1 MDQATKNLTSPKPYW
16 FVGAAYN
23 GTEDQSEH
31 FIKSGIWQNGRKDKK
46 TLDKVRSIQPGDKIA
61 IKSGHTQKYGLP
73 FDNRGKN
80 VSVFKIKAIGVVTKN
95 QGDGRSLDVD
105 WEPRFNPPKKWY
117 FYTNR
122 FTVWKVVPGSW
133 EADNLIDFTFNE
145 GVQNIDRFLNDP
157 KRKEQFGDRTVDNRK
172 FFWTDFYQA
181 VADGLIAYQENRY
194 ELTRFIKKLPE
205 RSGLKHVRNLDDIDP
220 FTVMGLFN
228 LGLTPENTKAIAQ
241 EFSDFLNIGETVPDS
256 FEGLLV
262 PTLDPRNPVFFD
274 RKKAQNPDDI
284 ASLWNF
290 FGKALQFSDSNYS
303 NAKEEF
309 KAAYNKV
316 RGQHGVNWNLT
327 MALFWIR
334 PWSFPSLDNNSRE
347 YITKKLGISGARP
360 EDDHL
365 CDADN
370 YLKVLY
376 ELKQRFNDETCPVH
390 SFPELSL
397 AAYEYKDDRK
407 SSDDGTAGPDHPAP
421 MLEGQKRSES
431 PAVEPYSIKN
441 IIADGSF
448 LGEDTLASILERL
461 KEKKNL
467 ILQGPPGTGKTW
479 LARRLTFALMGQRD
493 EKKLCAVQFHPNLSY
508 EDLVRGWR
516 PSGEGKLALID
527 GPFLKTVSKAR
538 EDAEAKYVL
547 LIEEINRGNPAQIF
561 GEMLTLI
568 EADKRNPS
576 EALELSYRY
585 NEEERIYVP
594 DNFYIIGTMNIA
606 DRSLASLDLALR
618 RRFAF
623 VDLKPAFGETWRN
636 YLHQHAGI
644 DLRILREIES
654 RLNNLNKQIEEDER
668 LGAQSQIGHSYVTPP
683 SNLEINDPIK
693 WYKNIVE
700 TEIGP
705 LLDEY
710 WFNDRERAREAR
722 NDLIANL

>member
-1 MDQATKNLTSPKPYW
+1 MDQATKNPHKPKSHW
-16 FVGAAYN
+16 FVGASYHS
-23 GTEDQSEH
+23 TEDQSEY
-31 FIKSGIWQNGRKDKK
+31 FLENGIWQNGHEAKHHDQ
-46 TLDKVRSIQPGDKIA
+46 VRSIQPGDKIA
-61 IKSGHTQKYGLP
+61 IKSTNTQKYDLP
-73 FDNRGKN
+73 FNNREKD
-80 VSVFKIKAIGVVTKN
+80 VSVMNIKAIGVVTKN

-117 FYTNR
+117 FYTSR

-228 LGLTPENTKAIAQ
+228 LGLAPENTKATAQ
-241 EFSDFLNIGETVPDS
+241 EFSDFLNIGETMPDS
-256 FEGLLV
+256 FEGVLV
-262 PTLDPRNPVFFD
+262 PTLDPRNSVFFD
-274 RKKAQNPDDI
+274 RKKVRNSDDI

-290 FGKALQFSDSNYS
+290 FGKALQFSDGNYS

-309 KAAYNKV
+309 RAAYNKV
-316 RGQHGVNWNLT
+316 IGQHGVKWNLT

-334 PWSFPSLDNNSRE
+334 PWSFPSLDSNSKY
-347 YITKKLGISGARP
+347 YITEKLGVNIETNTASNV
-360 EDDHL
+360 
-365 CDADN
+365 CDADD
-370 YLKVLY
+370 YLQVLY
-376 ELKQRFNDETCPVH
+376 ELKQRFDDETCPVH

-397 AAYEYKDDRK
+397 AAYEYKGGRK
-407 SSDDGTAGPDHPAP
+407 SLDDGTAEPDHPAT
-421 MLEGQKRSES
+421 MLEGQKQSKS
-431 PAVEPYSIKN
+431 LGFEPYSIKN

-479 LARRLTFALMGQRD
+479 LARRLAFALMGQKD
-493 EKKLCAVQFHPNLSY
+493 ERKLCAVQFHPNLSY

-516 PSGEGKLALID
+516 PSGEGKLDLID

-538 EDAEAKYVL
+538 ENAETKYVL

-606 DRSLASLDLALR
+606 DRSLTSLDLALR

-623 VDLKPAFGETWRN
+623 VDLKPTFGETWQN
-636 YLHQHAGI
+636 YLHQHA
-644 DLRILREIES
+644 RIGLSILKEIES
-654 RLNNLNKQIEEDER
+654 RLNNLNKQIEQDEG
-668 LGAQSQIGHSYVTPP
+668 LGAQFQIGHSYVTPA

-710 WFNDRERAREAR
+710 WLYDRERAKEAR
-722 NDLIANL
+722 NSLIENL